1 MSGFRKKTD
10 SNFCGKKIRR
20 FFLKKKIEKK
30 HTEEKKGENVSPD
43 AVHCAA
49 DIVFVIEG
57 TQRQSVFRV
66 SHLFASGWRWW
77 SSIHRLNRFFSS
89 FFFFIIFFLTYC
101 ALIFTFGSFRWFCRF
116 FRVVFFLVRGGFL
129 GFHLVFLSVSKK
141 NLCFFWLNRSCDLT
155 SIHLFL
161 KTRDPISTSSTIW
174 ENTMESI
181 HQLNY
186 KVRVELWF
194 FNSCIE
200 FVKYAVHCYA
210 MIFNKFSSFL

>member
-1 MSGFRKKTD
+1 MAILLKHTELIQSRMSGFRKKTD

-116 FRVVFFLVRGGFL
+116 FRVVFFGEGWISGF
-129 GFHLVFLSVSKK
+129 S
-141 NLCFFWLNRSCDLT
+141 
-155 SIHLFL
+155 
-161 KTRDPISTSSTIW
+161 
-174 ENTMESI
+174 
-181 HQLNY
+181 
-186 KVRVELWF
+186 
-194 FNSCIE
+194 SCISFGFE
-200 FVKYAVHCYA
+200 KKSMFFLVE
-210 MIFNKFSSFL
+210 SFL

>member
-1 MSGFRKKTD
+1 MFRPTLSTALPILSLSSRAPKDNPSFEYLIYLRVGGAGGPRSTG
-10 SNFCGKKIRR
+10 STGS
-20 FFLKKKIEKK
+20 
-30 HTEEKKGENVSPD
+30 SPP
-43 AVHCAA
+43 
-49 DIVFVIEG
+49 
-57 TQRQSVFRV
+57 
-66 SHLFASGWRWW
+66 
-77 SSIHRLNRFFSS
+77 SSSSLSS
-89 FFFFIIFFLTYC
+89 FLPTALWYLLSVRFAGFVDFFE
-101 ALIFTFGSFRWFCRF
+101 W
-116 FRVVFFLVRGGFL
+116 FFLVRGGFL